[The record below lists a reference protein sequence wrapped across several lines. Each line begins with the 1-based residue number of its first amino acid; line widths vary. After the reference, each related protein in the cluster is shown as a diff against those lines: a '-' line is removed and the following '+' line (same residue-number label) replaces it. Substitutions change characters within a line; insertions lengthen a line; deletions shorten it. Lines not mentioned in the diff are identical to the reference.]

1 MTEKKVPEDVTK
13 YEKNYSES
21 GFWKKVGSLGKKVLK
36 PALTLYYVMKSPDV
50 PFTIKTTIA
59 GALGYLI
66 LPLDLIPDVVTVAG
80 YTDDAAA
87 LLAVLKMCDSYVTP
101 EIKAQTNAKLEE
113 LLG

>member
-1 MTEKKVPEDVTK
+1 MNETKVPKDLSI
-13 YEKNYSES
+13 YEKNYSDS
-21 GFWKKVGSLGKKVLK
+21 SFWNKVKKLGKKVLE
-36 PALTLYYVMKSPDV
+36 PALLLFYVMKSPDV

-59 GALGYLI
+59 GALGYLS
-66 LPLDLIPDVVTVAG
+66 LPLDLIPDVVPVAG